1 MCGIFGTTLRY
12 SSEVIERKLEL
23 MNFRGPDHT
32 GIKEFDVS
40 SELKLTF
47 GHVRLSILDLDARS
61 NQPFVYNENISIVFN
76 GEVYNYKELKSQYL
90 SDVILRTTSD
100 TEVICAMY
108 EKYGTACVN
117 YLNGMFAYVIY
128 DSKNKILV
136 GARDRLGKKPF
147 YYWYT
152 SRGFEFASQLKVVQ
166 YGHQLEVDELSRQFY
181 VLQGYIPDPYCIL
194 KGVRKLR
201 AGQQLIYHLENN
213 QLEICNY
220 WNIFDNTCG
229 FTVPK
234 SFDEAKETV
243 RDLLFDSV
251 KKRLRADVPVGI
263 FLSGG
268 IDSSLTSA
276 IVSKINHNICAYT
289 IGFDNARYDE
299 SQYAQNVAKSL
310 GIPIKVS
317 MCVGED
323 QQLIFD
329 DYINYFDEPFCDPSM
344 IPSSLVAQKAREDV
358 TVVLGGDGGDELFFG
373 YEKYEYIMARL
384 RQYQKP
390 YWLRKLASPYFLW
403 KKGYTDM
410 VYATQRDYADVFR
423 SEGIFV
429 YDFGGAEKFNRLKL
443 ARLLPDY
450 DIFHK
455 ERGALA
461 YSDYDMKFFMNAV
474 NQKVDRATMRCSLEL
489 RNPIMDY
496 RIAEYSRLIPF
507 EYMYTPTLKLKSIL
521 KSILFDM
528 VPKKMFNREKQGFMP
543 PTNDWFRGSLKSKL
557 LDVITERNVRELLP
571 ELDVERF
578 ISLRD
583 EFMSGREMD
592 ARRFWAVYT
601 YINWYKKY
609 MKS

>member
-108 EKYGTACVN
+108 EKFGTACVN

-147 YYWYT
+147 YYWHT
-152 SRGFEFASQLKVVQ
+152 GRGFEFASQLKVVQ

-234 SFDEAKETV
+234 SFD
-243 RDLLFDSV
+243 
-251 KKRLRADVPVGI
+251 
-263 FLSGG
+263 
-268 IDSSLTSA
+268 
-276 IVSKINHNICAYT
+276 
-289 IGFDNARYDE
+289 
-299 SQYAQNVAKSL
+299 
-310 GIPIKVS
+310 
-317 MCVGED
+317 
-323 QQLIFD
+323 
-329 DYINYFDEPFCDPSM
+329 
-344 IPSSLVAQKAREDV
+344 
-358 TVVLGGDGGDELFFG
+358 
-373 YEKYEYIMARL
+373 
-384 RQYQKP
+384 
-390 YWLRKLASPYFLW
+390 
-403 KKGYTDM
+403 
-410 VYATQRDYADVFR
+410 
-423 SEGIFV
+423 
-429 YDFGGAEKFNRLKL
+429 
-443 ARLLPDY
+443 
-450 DIFHK
+450 
-455 ERGALA
+455 
-461 YSDYDMKFFMNAV
+461 
-474 NQKVDRATMRCSLEL
+474 
-489 RNPIMDY
+489 
-496 RIAEYSRLIPF
+496 
-507 EYMYTPTLKLKSIL
+507 
-521 KSILFDM
+521 
-528 VPKKMFNREKQGFMP
+528 
-543 PTNDWFRGSLKSKL
+543 
-557 LDVITERNVRELLP
+557 
-571 ELDVERF
+571 
-578 ISLRD
+578 
-583 EFMSGREMD
+583 
-592 ARRFWAVYT
+592 
-601 YINWYKKY
+601 
-609 MKS
+609 